1 MYQVSCP
8 ANGLCH
14 PRGLTTFYLV
24 DGAAD
29 EWAAD
34 LKEAQPPVDLM
45 GNADTHSRANVR
57 SLSNRSPKPKRTAGT
72 QVNSIQPLIYLQCSR
87 KPSRPSRQISEFVGV
102 AEPFHQV
109 DSFERLNG
117 AQQHSCANPWL
128 FRRHV
133 EHVGRPIDEV
143 HISKPPVQEQG
154 FISGCSSMIRM
165 PTAIAWW
172 VSLCLDDT
180 TAHPVSPGFAHKRFP
195 NKISGQLSRISRQ
208 AG

>member
-87 KPSRPSRQISEFVGV
+87 SRPGPLAKSLSLSVLRSRFIRLIPSRGSMARSSTP
-102 AEPFHQV
+102 A
-109 DSFERLNG
+109 
-117 AQQHSCANPWL
+117 
-128 FRRHV
+128 
-133 EHVGRPIDEV
+133 PI
-143 HISKPPVQEQG
+143 PG
-154 FISGCSSMIRM
+154 SSAV
-165 PTAIAWW
+165 T
-172 VSLCLDDT
+172 
-180 TAHPVSPGFAHKRFP
+180 
-195 NKISGQLSRISRQ
+195 LSM
-208 AG
+208 